1 MVLMSS
7 WGLYKES
14 IFQEISVVASPSPAM
29 DKRQEQEQ
37 EPPQRK
43 NIQEFFLKHVLRDA
57 VLENVIRDAIT
68 YTELQPNSNISL
80 WETLSN

>member
-7 WGLYKES
+7 WGLYMES
-14 IFQEISVVASPSPAM
+14 IFQEISVVARLSPAM
-29 DKRQEQEQ
+29 DKRQEQEK
-37 EPPQRK
+37 ELPQRK
-43 NIQEFFLKHVLRDA
+43 DMQEFFLENVLRDA
-57 VLENVIRDAIT
+57 VLENVIRDAGT

>member
-29 DKRQEQEQ
+29 DKRQEQE
-37 EPPQRK
+37 PPQRK
-43 NIQEFFLKHVLRDA
+43 DIQEFFLKHVLRDA
-57 VLENVIRDAIT
+57 VLENVIRDAVT

>member
-29 DKRQEQEQ
+29 DKKQEQEQ
-37 EPPQRK
+37 EPPPRK
-43 NIQEFFLKHVLRDA
+43 DMQEFFLMHVLRDA
-57 VLENVIRDAIT
+57 VT
-68 YTELQPNSNISL
+68 YTELQSNSNISL
-80 WETLSN
+80 WEN

>member
-14 IFQEISVVASPSPAM
+14 FFQEISVIASPSPAK
-29 DKRQEQEQ
+29 DKMQEQK
-37 EPPQRK
+37 PPLRK
-43 NIQEFFLKHVLRDA
+43 DIQEFFLKNMFHDD
-57 VLENVIRDAIT
+57 VLENVIRDAVT
-68 YTELQPNSNISL
+68 YTELQLNSNIFL

>member
-14 IFQEISVVASPSPAM
+14 VFQEISVIASPSPAK
-29 DKRQEQEQ
+29 DKRQEQK
-37 EPPQRK
+37 PPQRK
-43 NIQEFFLKHVLRDA
+43 DIQEFFLKDMLHDA
-57 VLENVIRDAIT
+57 VLENVIRDAVT

>member
-29 DKRQEQEQ
+29 DKKQEQEQ
-37 EPPQRK
+37 DSPQRK

-57 VLENVIRDAIT
+57 VLENVIRDAVT

-80 WETLSN
+80 WEN